1 MRKIAILG
9 GGSWATALAVVLS
22 DNGHE
27 VSVWMRDS
35 SSAEQFNQKRENMK
49 YLPGVLLDQKITFSN
64 DIEKVIH
71 ATDIVILAVG
81 AQNIRQVIS
90 DFRSYISRDMI
101 LLNVSKGIEDE
112 TLRLVSEVVK
122 ELLPDNL
129 YGVLSG
135 PSHAEEVSLR
145 IPTAIISSSTDLQ
158 VANFVQDLFMNRY
171 FRVYTSLDVRGVE
184 LGGALKNI
192 IALGTGIS
200 DGLEFGDNTKA
211 ALMTRGIYEISRL
224 GEKLGANPL
233 TFSGLSGIG
242 DLIVTCTSMHSRN
255 RRTGILIG
263 EGKSLN
269 EALKQVGM
277 LVEGVT
283 TTKAAFRLSQREGID
298 MPITSEMYHVLYHGA
313 PISNTVY
320 NLMLREKKYE
330 HDSMGE
336 NQ

>member
-1 MRKIAILG
+1 MKKIAILG

-22 DNGHE
+22 DNQHE
-27 VSVWMRDS
+27 VSIWMRDS
-35 SSAEQFNQKRENMK
+35 ASAEQFNERHENIK
-49 YLPGVLLDQKITFSN
+49 YLPGVVLDSKISFSN
-64 DIEKVIH
+64 DIERVLH
-71 ATDIVILAVG
+71 GVDIVILAVG
-81 AQNIRQVIS
+81 AQNIREVIT
-90 DFRSYISRDMI
+90 DFQKYISRKMI
-101 LLNVSKGIEDE
+101 LINVSKGIEDD
-112 TLRLVSEVVK
+112 TLQLMSELVK
-122 ELLPDNL
+122 ELLPENL
-129 YGVLSG
+129 YGILSG

-145 IPTAIISSSTDLQ
+145 IPTAIISSSEDLH
-158 VANFVQDLFMNRY
+158 VANYVQDLFMNQY

-200 DGLEFGDNTKA
+200 DGLKFGDNTKA

-277 LVEGVT
+277 LVEGVK
-283 TTKAAFRLSQREGID
+283 TTKAAFELSQREEVD

-330 HDSMGE
+330 HDPMRE